1 MESLLPFLLFAFV
14 ASITPG
20 PTNILV
26 LSHSSRCGL
35 GATLPIIFGA
45 CIAAA
50 FIVLAVGLGVGE
62 TLLRFP
68 LVQQVMVWSGV
79 LWLSWLAWQIF
90 HSPPPSLDV
99 PSPRGKGINVL
110 SAAIL
115 QLVNPKVWMMA
126 VAVISVFVGAGDKT
140 LQVMVLTLLFLLV
153 SLPCMTLW
161 ALLGLSSARV
171 LRSPQ
176 ALKRLNQVL
185 AFLLLI
191 SAWMPIL
198 V

>member
-153 SLPCMTLW
+153 SLPCMTLL
-161 ALLGLSSARV
+161 ALLGLGSARV